1 MSAAVSNALRGPGDG
16 GQGYCYDFDRQLF
29 AGSEGLVDG
38 PLLIALD
45 SNVLFDLEELGRH
58 LIDDDLPSPVGGE
71 RGMQLEALGRL
82 LEAWFMRDIRFAV
95 VPATR
100 DDFKK
105 SPPESRLRERERLF
119 SSIEQALTFQLD
131 DWGNEAERHVPW
143 RESDE
148 EVDYALA
155 RVPDHLDRLMIQSAW
170 ECGSDVF
177 LTMDTRL
184 LAAMRTVPSGFPN
197 VWSPAQ
203 LVSRLLDSDSGSD
216 AARHWLM
223 SGTISHVDCRW
234 AGGLPFGDTGKW
246 VRLFE
251 AFQ

>member
-1 MSAAVSNALRGPGDG
+1 MSAAVSNALRDPGDG

-71 RGMQLEALGRL
+71 RRMQLEALGRL
-82 LEAWFMRDIRFAV
+82 LETWLMRDIRFVV

-100 DDFKK
+100 DDFRK
-105 SPPESRLRERERLF
+105 SPPESRLREREHLF
-119 SSIEQALTFQLD
+119 SSIEEALTFQLD

-143 RESDE
+143 REPDAEADS
-148 EVDYALA
+148 ALA
-155 RVPDHLDRLMIQSAW
+155 RVPDDLDRLMIQSAW

-177 LTMDTRL
+177 LTVDTRL
-184 LAAMRTVPSGFPN
+184 LAAMRTVPPGFPN
-197 VWSPAQ
+197 VWSPTQ
-203 LVSRLLDSDSGSD
+203 LVAHLLNSD
-216 AARHWLM
+216 AEPHWLT
-223 SGTISHVDCRW
+223 SGTIPHEDCRW
-234 AGGLPFGDTGKW
+234 VGGLPFGDTGKW